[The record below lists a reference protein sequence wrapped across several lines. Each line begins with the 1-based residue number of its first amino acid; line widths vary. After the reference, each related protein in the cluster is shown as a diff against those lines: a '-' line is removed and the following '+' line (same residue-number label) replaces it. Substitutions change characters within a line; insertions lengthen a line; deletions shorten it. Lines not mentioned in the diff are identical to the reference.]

1 MQIAATPE
9 QIRAMGA
16 RARMQG
22 KSIGLTPTMGF
33 LHEGHLSLVRRA
45 RDENDVCAVSIF
57 VNPIQFGPNEDL
69 EGYPRDMERD
79 MALLKQEG
87 VDFLYTP
94 TVEAMYG
101 PGFSVTVSENR
112 LSLGMCGASR
122 PGHFDGVCTVV
133 MKLFNAVR
141 PDRAYFGQK
150 DFQQL
155 QVIRKMTQDMDMQVE
170 VVGCPIVRE
179 PDGLAMSSRN
189 TYLSQ
194 DERQRAL
201 ALSRSLFEASDL
213 FGRGERRARAIL
225 DGAFDFLNSAQGVE
239 PEYVDLRDAETL
251 ETVAENIAKRSVLAV
266 AARVGPARLIDNIL
280 LDPHNT
286 EASGGAAR

>member
-1 MQIAATPE
+1 MQVAATPE
-9 QIRAMGA
+9 QIRSMGS

-79 MALLKQEG
+79 IALLKQEG

-155 QVIRKMTQDMDMQVE
+155 QVIRKMTQDLDMQVE
-170 VVGCPIVRE
+170 VIGCPIVRE

-213 FGRGERRARAIL
+213 FGRGERRARVIL
-225 DGAFDFLNSAQGVE
+225 DGAFDFLTSTQGVE
-239 PEYVDLRDAETL
+239 PEYVELRDAETL

-286 EASGGAAR
+286 EASGGATR